1 MMIRIRLLR
10 ARLALQSEALA
21 LLAACSTVSLRVIFW
36 FGD

>member
-10 ARLALQSEALA
+10 ARLALQSETLTMLFAYGSVGLW
-21 LLAACSTVSLRVIFW
+21 VIFW